1 MFKNPSDA
9 RQIHVIR
16 RQMYPGNSKFLTNVY
31 KHVTRY
37 AHGYIFLDLRQETP
51 EPYRVRSNI
60 LRDEFPMVLYKQAGD
75 ETEIFVM
82 DNVKRY
88 SSFLKRIVTAPEA
101 IRRRLLES
109 SNLNIIK
116 AICELLLNI
125 VQKNI
130 AVKGI
135 VISQLKK
142 HKNLLYKL
150 FETKVFEARKSILVA
165 HPKILALLKAVLK

>member
-1 MFKNPSDA
+1 
-9 RQIHVIR
+9 
-16 RQMYPGNSKFLTNVY
+16 
-31 KHVTRY
+31 
-37 AHGYIFLDLRQETP
+37 
-51 EPYRVRSNI
+51 
-60 LRDEFPMVLYKQAGD
+60 
-75 ETEIFVM
+75 M

-101 IRRRLLES
+101 IRIRLLKS

-125 VQKNI
+125 AQKNI

-142 HKNLLYKL
+142 HKNILYKL
-150 FETKVFEARKSILVA
+150 FEAKGFEARKSILVA
-165 HPKILALLKAVLK
+165 HPKIVAPLKAVLK